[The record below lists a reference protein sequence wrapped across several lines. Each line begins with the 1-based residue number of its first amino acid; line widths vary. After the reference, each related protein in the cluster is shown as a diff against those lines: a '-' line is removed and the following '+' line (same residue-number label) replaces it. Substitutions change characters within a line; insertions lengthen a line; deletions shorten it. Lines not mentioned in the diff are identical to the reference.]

1 MSSFGENP
9 PEKVENVVFSFQGA
23 FGPPTFGHYI
33 SMKLF
38 AEQVLKDYPRA
49 KNIEMLFMPTAASSS
64 KPHLIETQIS
74 RLEILKI
81 FCDLLKKEETF
92 KDKMIDFEASE
103 IEYDLYKEQE
113 PDKKS
118 TATILT
124 IDKLNDNLINDYPN
138 TTNNALCIGM
148 GYDNMMQL
156 PYWQGIDQYKDKV
169 AKIYVGYRNLTEEE
183 EGKTKLFNIGSTQLR
198 FETALPSWKQEET
211 EIQTKTKEVTNEPLT
226 YSAKLPDIVIVGE
239 NNDKSEIPPT
249 SSSMM
254 RHFIYKYI
262 NNENDKESS
271 MNKIK
276 KIMFGNKNIENI
288 DEIFNNMLEYY
299 KKLHNDYIK
308 IFNPKKNYETEFESY
323 ESSIGK
329 EPSHG
334 GRKPPKKRSYKKK
347 RSNKKFR
354 SLRKRRSYKR
364 V

>member
-1 MSSFGENP
+1 MEFLNETSP
-9 PEKVENVVFSFQGA
+9 ENVVFSFQGA

-38 AEQVLKDYPRA
+38 AEQVLKDYPDA
-49 KNIEMLFMPTAASSS
+49 TIKMLFMPTAASSS
-64 KPHLIETQIS
+64 KPHLIETQTT
-74 RLEILKI
+74 RLEILNK
-81 FCDLLKKEETF
+81 FCELLKEEETF

-103 IEYDLYKEQE
+103 IEYYLY
-113 PDKKS
+113 PIKKS
-118 TATILT
+118 TDTILT
-124 IDKLNDNLINDYPN
+124 INKLKEDYQN
-138 TTNNALCIGM
+138 STLCIGM

-156 PYWQGIDQYKDKV
+156 PYWKDINEYVNKV

-183 EGKTKLFNIGSTQLR
+183 KGKTELFNIESNGTNLR
-198 FETALPSWKQEET
+198 FEKIKPWGNDT
-211 EIQTKTKEVTNEPLT
+211 EIQTKIKEKEKKGTNEQLT
-226 YSAKLPDIVIVGE
+226 YSIELPDIVIVGE

-262 NNENDKESS
+262 NEIDKESS

-276 KIMFGNKNIENI
+276 TIMFGNKNIENI
-288 DEIFNNMLEYY
+288 DKILENTI
-299 KKLHNDYIK
+299 NDYKVLNNDKAKIEK
-308 IFNPKKNYETEFESY
+308 IFNPEKNYDKEYRSY
-323 ESSIGK
+323 ENSINK
-329 EPSHG
+329 EHSHG

>member
-1 MSSFGENP
+1 MEFLNKPSSEN
-9 PEKVENVVFSFQGA
+9 VENVVFSFQGA

-38 AEQVLKDYPRA
+38 AEQVLNDYPNA
-49 KNIEMLFMPTAASSS
+49 KNIKMLFMPTAVSSS
-64 KPHLIETQIS
+64 KPHLKETQIS

-81 FCDLLKKEETF
+81 FCDLLKEELSEEEKKRIT
-92 KDKMIDFEASE
+92 FEASE
-103 IEYDLYKEQE
+103 IEYDLY
-113 PDKKS
+113 PIKKS
-118 TATILT
+118 TDTILT
-124 IDKLNDNLINDYPN
+124 INKLKEDYQN
-138 TTNNALCIGM
+138 STLCIGM

-156 PYWQGIDQYKDKV
+156 PYWKGIEKYVDKV
-169 AKIYVGYRNLTEEE
+169 AKIYVGYRKLTDEEI
-183 EGKTKLFNIGSTQLR
+183 GKTELFNIVNNGTNLR
-198 FETALPSWKQEET
+198 FEKIKPWGNDT
-211 EIQTKTKEVTNEPLT
+211 EIQTKIEEKKKNGTNEQLT
-226 YSAKLPDIVIVGE
+226 YSIKLPDIVIVGE

-262 NNENDKESS
+262 NENDKESS

-288 DEIFNNMLEYY
+288 DVIFNNMLEYY

-323 ESSIGK
+323 KSSIDK
-329 EPSHG
+329 EPSYG